1 MTNTAST
8 PTAIDIHRHLPDG
21 ADVEPLVDE
30 IVSDMDECGIDRTVL
45 VPSHREI
52 ATGTGNRRVLRA
64 AAVGA
69 GRLRAMAAV
78 NPWHGELAIADLRE
92 AVALG
97 AVGLKLHPALQGFLA
112 CGSVVYPLLDEVGR
126 LGVPVYIHTG
136 TPPYAQPLHVVELA
150 RQWPDI
156 TFVLGHAG
164 STDLKRD
171 ALVAASMADNLLVE
185 TSWTLPLR
193 LRELV
198 EAWGP
203 DRVVFGSDAPES
215 SLAIELANHWAAD
228 LPDEAAVPLMGDNA
242 RRILGWP

>member
-1 MTNTAST
+1 
-8 PTAIDIHRHLPDG
+8 
-21 ADVEPLVDE
+21 
-30 IVSDMDECGIDRTVL
+30 MDDYGIGRTVL

-64 AAVGA
+64 AEIAP
-69 GRLRAMAAV
+69 GRLSAMAAV
-78 NPWHGELAIADLRE
+78 NPWYADQAVTDLRE

-112 CGSVVYPLLDEVGR
+112 CSSVVYPLLQEVRR
-126 LGVPVYIHTG
+126 LGVPVYVHTG
-136 TPPYAQPLHVVELA
+136 TPPYAQPLQVVELA

-156 TFVLGHAG
+156 TFVIGHAG

-171 ALVAASMADNLLVE
+171 AMVAATMADNLLVE

-193 LRELV
+193 LEELV

-203 DRVVFGSDAPES
+203 DRVIFGSDAPES
-215 SLAIELANHWAAD
+215 SLAIELGNHVAAD
-228 LPDEAAVPLMGDNA
+228 LPEDVVAALMGDNA
-242 RRILGWP
+242 RRILGWS

>member
-1 MTNTAST
+1 VTNSTST
-8 PTAIDIHRHLPDG
+8 PAIDVHRHLPDG
-21 ADVEPLVDE
+21 DDVDTLVDE
-30 IVSDMDECGIDRTVL
+30 ILSDMEEYGIDRTVL

-64 AAVGA
+64 AAVAA
-69 GRLRAMAAV
+69 GCLTAMAAV
-78 NPWHGELAIADLRE
+78 NPWHGENAVADLRE

-112 CGSVVYPLLDEVGR
+112 CGSVVYPLLQEVRR
-126 LGVPVYIHTG
+126 LGVPVYVHTG
-136 TPPYAQPLHVVELA
+136 TPPYAQPLQVVELA

-171 ALVAASMADNLLVE
+171 ALVAAKMADNLLVE

-193 LRELV
+193 LKELV

-215 SLAIELANHWAAD
+215 SLGIELANHRAAALSD
-228 LPDEAAVPLMGDNA
+228 DVVTALMGGNA
-242 RRILGWP
+242 RRILGWS